1 MPLVFPFAAVKEEFA
16 AKSRDLIKKLIA
28 PDGAA
33 TKMINSK
40 NRLVVR
46 TLRPK
51 DLGIDSDTWSFSLS
65 AGSNTIVDHELDD
78 KTMIVILGVFDN
90 TAIPLIS
97 EPKFGS
103 NAGYVE
109 DVELEQ
115 MFAFTEPVLIFDRP
129 IMVSPGSVI
138 KIEAIAKDAGTEELG
153 FIGFVIEPE
162 GKNIYA

>member
-1 MPLVFPFAAVKEEFA
+1 MPLVFPFGAVKEEFA
-16 AKSRDLIKKLIA
+16 AKTRDLIKKLTA
-28 PDGAA
+28 PEGAA
-33 TKMINSK
+33 ARMINSK

-46 TLRPK
+46 TLKPR
-51 DLGIDSDTWSFSLS
+51 DLGVDSDTWSFSIN
-65 AGSNTIVDHELDD
+65 AGVNTIVNHELDD

-90 TAIPLIS
+90 SANPVVTELR
-97 EPKFGS
+97 FGS

-109 DVELEQ
+109 DVEVEQ

-138 KIEAIAKDAGTEELG
+138 KIEAVAKDTGTEELG